1 LHVGLYFVSQL
12 VQEVDVENSLLKD
25 RIVELETEVVALNK
39 VRSSTN
45 FEQRGGD
52 TFRAFCKIS
61 WAI

>member
-1 LHVGLYFVSQL
+1 MSQL